1 MSYVSY
7 PFTLD
12 AIGVLESTDI
22 VSKIYEDRLL
32 TLLSTQVGQRPM
44 RPTYGVDLSRAF
56 FENEYVVESGDVRSF
71 SNAVDQAVRSA
82 AQKWIPDITINDVI
96 VSNPA
101 QDGASQVEILIT
113 VPGNI
118 TTSLNTTT
126 AIFYNDGTI
135 TRI

>member
-12 AIGVLESTDI
+12 AVGVLGSTDI

-56 FENEYVVESGDVRSF
+56 FENEYIVDAGNVTTFKKAITEAIR
-71 SNAVDQAVRSA
+71 NAVQT
-82 AQKWIPDITINDVI
+82 WIPDITIDDII
-96 VSNPA
+96 VENP
-101 QDGASQVEILIT
+101 GLNGVASLEILIT
-113 VPGNI
+113 VPGSI
-118 TTSLNTTT
+118 STSLNTTT
-126 AIFYNDGTI
+126 AIFGNDGTI
-135 TRI
+135 TRQ

>member
-12 AIGVLESTDI
+12 TIGIVKSTDL

-56 FENEYVVESGDVRSF
+56 FENEYIVDSGNVTTF
-71 SNAVDQAVRSA
+71 TKAVTEAIRNSVQT
-82 AQKWIPDITINDVI
+82 WLPDITIDDVI
-96 VSNPA
+96 VENP
-101 QDGASQVEILIT
+101 GLNGIASLEILIT
-113 VPGNI
+113 VPGSI
-118 TTSLNTTT
+118 STSLNTTT
-126 AIFYNDGTI
+126 AIFGNDGTI
-135 TRI
+135 TRQ